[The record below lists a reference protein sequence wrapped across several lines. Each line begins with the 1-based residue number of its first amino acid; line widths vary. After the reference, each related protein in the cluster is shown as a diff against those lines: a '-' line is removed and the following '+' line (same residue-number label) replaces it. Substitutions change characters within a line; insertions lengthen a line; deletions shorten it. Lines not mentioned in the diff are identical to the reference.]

1 MIFVSSG
8 YLLLVAVFAF
18 SGIGK
23 LRRLSVFSG
32 QIADYQLI
40 PGSLIPL
47 AAVGIAG
54 SETACAVLLALPWTR
69 RAGAGLAAVLIGVFL
84 AAMSQAVA
92 RGRRIPCGCFGGSTG
107 LDTVGLPTVVRTAL
121 LGLVA
126 VGVLLAA
133 GPAVASLP
141 VQLLLAALML
151 VLIFLV
157 AETMRLVRGERA

>member
-54 SETACAVLLALPWTR
+54 SSVICQSYTLVAFAIVLARNGLNPFSSTAKIASALP
-69 RAGAGLAAVLIGVFL
+69 
-84 AAMSQAVA
+84 
-92 RGRRIPCGCFGGSTG
+92 
-107 LDTVGLPTVVRTAL
+107 
-121 LGLVA
+121 
-126 VGVLLAA
+126 
-133 GPAVASLP
+133 ASERKADN
-141 VQLLLAALML
+141 QEMELLLHERLSD
-151 VLIFLV
+151 
-157 AETMRLVRGERA
+157 AEPHTY